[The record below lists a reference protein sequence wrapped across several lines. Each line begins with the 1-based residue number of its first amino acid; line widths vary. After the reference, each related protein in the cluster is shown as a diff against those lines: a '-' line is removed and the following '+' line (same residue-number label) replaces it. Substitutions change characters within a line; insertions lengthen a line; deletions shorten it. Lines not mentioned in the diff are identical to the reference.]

1 MSTNSNE
8 LIYMIDEEL
17 KHYGVK
23 GMKWGVRRPIGP
35 DGLIKTT
42 AGKVKAK
49 VESANN
55 TPGRVAVR
63 KSKNIKNMSDSE
75 IREQVERL
83 SLENNL
89 KRLAKETGNQSAAK
103 GKSKMSNSEIKKLN
117 SRLQLEANYKREVQ
131 KATETQRKIGMQ
143 LASTMGQVALSAAT
157 GDSISLVSIGSQL
170 AESLVSNQLQGQ
182 SKQTKQSVNKIIDK
196 ATKAAYDD
204 LKKKA

>member
-1 MSTNSNE
+1 MSTKSDE
-8 LIYMIDEEL
+8 LIYKIDEEL
-17 KHYGVK
+17 QHYGVL

-170 AESLVSNQLQGQ
+170 AGSVVSSQLQG
-182 SKQTKQSVNKIIDK
+182 QTKQSVNAIIDK
-196 ATKAAYDD
+196 ATKAAYED

>member
-1 MSTNSNE
+1 MSTNSDE
-8 LIYMIDEEL
+8 LMHMIDEEL

-23 GMKWGVRRPIGP
+23 GMKWGVRRPVGP

-75 IREQVERL
+75 IRVQVERL

-89 KRLAKETGNQSAAK
+89 QRLAKETGNRSAAK

-117 SRLQLEANYKREVQ
+117 SRLQLEANYKREVK

-157 GDSISLVSIGSQL
+157 GDSISLASVGSQL
-170 AESLVSNQLQGQ
+170 AGGLLNTQLQG
-182 SKQTKQSVNKIIDK
+182 QTKQSVNAIIDK
-196 ATKAAYDD
+196 ATKAAYED

>member
-1 MSTNSNE
+1 MSTSSDE
-8 LIYMIDEEL
+8 LLHMIDEEL
-17 KHYGVK
+17 QHYGIK
-23 GMKWGVRRPIGP
+23 GMKWGVRRPVGP

-63 KSKNIKNMSDSE
+63 KSKNMKNMSDSE
-75 IREQVERL
+75 IRTQVERL
-83 SLENNL
+83 GLENNL
-89 KRLAKETGNQSAAK
+89 QRLAKETGNRSAAK

-131 KATETQRKIGMQ
+131 KATATQRKIGMQ

-170 AESLVSNQLQGQ
+170 AGSVVSSQLQG
-182 SKQTKQSVNKIIDK
+182 QTKQSVNAIIDK
-196 ATKAAYDD
+196 ATKAAYED

>member
-1 MSTNSNE
+1 MSTNSDE
-8 LIYMIDEEL
+8 LVHMIDEEL
-17 KHYGVK
+17 RHYGIK

-42 AGKVKAK
+42 SDKVKAK
-49 VESANN
+49 VKEVNN

-75 IREQVERL
+75 IRAQVERL

-89 KRLAKETGNQSAAK
+89 KRLAKETGNRSAAK

-117 SRLQLEANYKREVQ
+117 HRLQLEANYKREVQ
-131 KATETQRKIGMQ
+131 RATETQRKIGMQ
-143 LASTMGQVALSAAT
+143 VATTMGQVALSAAT
-157 GDSISLVSIGSQL
+157 GNSISLVSIGSQL
-170 AESLVSNQLQGQ
+170 VGGLVNTQLQGQ
-182 SKQTKQSVNKIIDK
+182 TKQEVNNIINK
-196 ATKAAYDD
+196 ATKAANEE